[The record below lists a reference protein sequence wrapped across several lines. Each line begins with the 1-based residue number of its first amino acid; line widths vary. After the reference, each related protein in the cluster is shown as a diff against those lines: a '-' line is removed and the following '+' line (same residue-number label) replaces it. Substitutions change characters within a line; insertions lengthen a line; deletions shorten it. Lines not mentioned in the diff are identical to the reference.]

1 MKLISLTRGSGEFF
15 YAHSKM
21 VHGSGKETIILIL
34 LVLIAVKLF
43 FPRLISG
50 FTRMNMSSINTTGTG
65 KEPNMF
71 WALKNELKCVPG
83 PGADADDFNRTDKS
97 GGVCGSQKFVADQMR
112 NWQYAD
118 SAGMA

>member
-1 MKLISLTRGSGEFF
+1 
-15 YAHSKM
+15 M

-65 KEPNMF
+65 VEPNMF
-71 WALKNELKCVPG
+71 WALKNDLNCTAG
-83 PGADADDFNRTDKS
+83 PGADADYYARSDNP
-97 GGVCGSQKFVADQMR
+97 GGVCGGQKFVADQMR
-112 NWQYAD
+112 NWQYSD
-118 SAGMA
+118 SAGKA